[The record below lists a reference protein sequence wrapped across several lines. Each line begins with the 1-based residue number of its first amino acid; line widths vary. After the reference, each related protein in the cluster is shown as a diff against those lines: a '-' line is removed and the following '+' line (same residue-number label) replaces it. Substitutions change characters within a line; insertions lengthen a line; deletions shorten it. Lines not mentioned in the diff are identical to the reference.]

1 MQIPTHLQQIK
12 RPAFPYFLSHIVGH
26 IEHGIQLKN
35 MISKAKGERVTIEVF
50 WWFLW
55 FKIVS
60 TFLMRYYKDNYMSGV
75 VLTIGTIVTILNNY
89 FQLLN
94 SKTLKLFICIAI
106 NPGWYCNLFF
116 TYDNVKFTNDCYSI
130 LILKYQLLFSHINFP
145 TLSLF
150 I

>member
-1 MQIPTHLQQIK
+1 MFAGYSKKKQIPTHLQQIK

-26 IEHGIQLKN
+26 IEHSIQLKN
-35 MISKAKGERVTIEVF
+35 MISVAKGERVTIEIF
-50 WWFLW
+50 WWFVW

-75 VLTIGTIVTILNNY
+75 VLTIGTIVTILKNY

-106 NPGWYCNLFF
+106 NPRWYCNLFF
-116 TYDNVKFTNDCYSI
+116 
-130 LILKYQLLFSHINFP
+130 
-145 TLSLF
+145 SLM
-150 I
+150 IMLNLQMIATRS